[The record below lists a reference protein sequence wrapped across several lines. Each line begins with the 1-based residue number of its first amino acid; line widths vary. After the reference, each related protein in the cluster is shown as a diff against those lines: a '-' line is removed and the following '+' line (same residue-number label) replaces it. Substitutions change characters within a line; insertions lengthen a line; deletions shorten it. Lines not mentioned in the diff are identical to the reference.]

1 MRDVLVDGGEQ
12 FGYVGEYASTQA
24 FDRDVA
30 KEALHQV
37 QPRSRGRREVHVNA
51 RAFGKP
57 PLYGRMLVGGIVV
70 GDQMQ
75 CLGRGRL
82 PLGLPQELQPL
93 EVAMPLL
100 TLGDDLTVEDVERR
114 EQRGRAVALVVMRH
128 RRRTALL
135 HWQPW
140 LGAIQRFYL
149 ALLVAAQHLRV
160 LGRGPVQAD
169 DVLESLHEA
178 RFARDLEAPNSMRL
192 EPVLTPNPQYCG
204 VAYTHLCDHRACA
217 PLRGVRRQ
225 GLRRQSHDLRHV
237 GLHGSPATRQISLNR
252 RQSALNIPIAPASDL
267 NTANAHLGGN
277 RTVVQPVRCTQHDL
291 RATRQSNT
299 DRLGSSQL
307 QQLRTFRVQQHN
319 VRRFAHRSLPIDSLN
334 GKAGSTQ
341 IGSIK
346 YEALH

>member
-1 MRDVLVDGGEQ
+1 MRDVLVAGGEQ

-30 KEALHQV
+30 KDALHQV
-37 QPRSRGRREVHVNA
+37 QPRSRGLREVHVNA

-75 CLGRGRL
+75 FLGRGRL

-114 EQRGRAVALVVMRH
+114 EQRAVALVVMRH

-140 LGAIQRFYL
+140 LGAIQRLYL
-149 ALLVAAQHLRV
+149 TLLVAAQHLRV

-169 DVLESLHEA
+169 DVLEFLHEA
-178 RFARDLEAPNSMRL
+178 RFARDLKPR
-192 EPVLTPNPQYCG
+192 TRCG
-204 VAYTHLCDHRACA
+204 L
-217 PLRGVRRQ
+217 
-225 GLRRQSHDLRHV
+225 
-237 GLHGSPATRQISLNR
+237 SP
-252 RQSALNIPIAPASDL
+252 
-267 NTANAHLGGN
+267 
-277 RTVVQPVRCTQHDL
+277 C
-291 RATRQSNT
+291 
-299 DRLGSSQL
+299 
-307 QQLRTFRVQQHN
+307 
-319 VRRFAHRSLPIDSLN
+319 
-334 GKAGSTQ
+334 
-341 IGSIK
+341 
-346 YEALH
+346 

>member
-1 MRDVLVDGGEQ
+1 
-12 FGYVGEYASTQA
+12 
-24 FDRDVA
+24 
-30 KEALHQV
+30 
-37 QPRSRGRREVHVNA
+37 
-51 RAFGKP
+51 
-57 PLYGRMLVGGIVV
+57 
-70 GDQMQ
+70 
-75 CLGRGRL
+75 
-82 PLGLPQELQPL
+82 
-93 EVAMPLL
+93 
-100 TLGDDLTVEDVERR
+100 
-114 EQRGRAVALVVMRH
+114 
-128 RRRTALL
+128 
-135 HWQPW
+135 
-140 LGAIQRFYL
+140 
-149 ALLVAAQHLRV
+149 
-160 LGRGPVQAD
+160 
-169 DVLESLHEA
+169 
-178 RFARDLEAPNSMRL
+178 MRL

-319 VRRFAHRSLPIDSLN
+319 VRRLAHRSLPIDSLN